1 MVITNHQICL
11 QWLKYLPHLEDLI
24 ENSCAM
30 RKGEREFLSCDT
42 KDEQMLVARKD
53 KSTSG
58 PRYSG
63 RLDMPNVV
71 YALANPMKA
80 TREEQIL
87 NFLKESLMLAKKA
100 HHVENFIQN
109 LYLRCPNSW
118 GLYGICLRKISSTN
132 RLTIVTQ
139 ISNHDI
145 PLKEN
150 IRITVDSKAPELEA
164 IRFNVG
170 IFFETRSALLNYS
183 DEGAEI
189 CNNNSEIQGLVCLP
203 ITSEDEIWGTLEF
216 LFDKEVECDEGIQ
229 DFFSCVAQIVGVAID
244 HTSSTELKVTGQ
256 KDLDA
261 ETEKE
266 LADMKLTPKLKKIA
280 AMISEGKTNTEIARA
295 LSYSESAARYE
306 TVKLYAMLRVK
317 NRAEAGAAINRLN
330 LTQ

>member
-1 MVITNHQICL
+1 MSSIA
-11 QWLKYLPHLEDLI
+11 LKNAYLEYLI
-24 ENSCAM
+24 SNPCGIW
-30 RKGEREFLSCDT
+30 RGKREFSHCDA
-42 KDEQMLVARKD
+42 KGGKMLVARKD

-63 RLDMPNVV
+63 RLDMPNVI

-80 TREEQIL
+80 SREEQIL

-118 GLYGICLRKISSTN
+118 GLTGICLRKITSTN
-132 RLTIVTQ
+132 KLTVVTQ

-145 PLKEN
+145 PLTEH

-189 CNNNSEIQGLVCLP
+189 CNINPEIQGLVCLP
-203 ITSEDEIWGTLEF
+203 ITSNEEIWGTLEF
-216 LFDKEVECDEGIQ
+216 LFEKEVECDEGIQ
-229 DFFSCVAQIVGVAID
+229 DFFSCVAQIVGIAID
-244 HTSSTELKVTGQ
+244 HTSSTEQKESGQ
-256 KDLDA
+256 KTLDSDA
-261 ETEKE
+261 ERE
-266 LADMKLTPKLKKIA
+266 LAEMKLTPKLKKIA
-280 AMISEGKTNTEIARA
+280 IMISEGKTNTEIARA

>member
-1 MVITNHQICL
+1 
-11 QWLKYLPHLEDLI
+11 
-24 ENSCAM
+24 
-30 RKGEREFLSCDT
+30 
-42 KDEQMLVARKD
+42 
-53 KSTSG
+53 
-58 PRYSG
+58 
-63 RLDMPNVV
+63 MPNVV
-71 YALANPMKA
+71 YALSNPMNA
-80 TREEQIL
+80 SREEQIL

-118 GLYGICLRKISSTN
+118 GLTGICLRKITSTN
-132 RLTIVTQ
+132 KLTIVTQ

-145 PLKEN
+145 PLAEH

-189 CNNNSEIQGLVCLP
+189 CNINPEIQGLVCLP

-216 LFDKEVECDEGIQ
+216 LFEKEVECDEGIQ
-229 DFFSCVAQIVGVAID
+229 DFFSCVAQIVGIAID
-244 HTSSTELKVTGQ
+244 HTSSTELKVSGQ

-261 ETEKE
+261 DTEKE

>member
-24 ENSCAM
+24 ENPCVITPVKTDLISYDAI
-30 RKGEREFLSCDT
+30 
-42 KDEQMLVARKD
+42 DELMLVARKD

-189 CNNNSEIQGLVCLP
+189 CNNNPEIQGLVCLP

-244 HTSSTELKVTGQ
+244 HTSSTELKVSGQ

>member
-1 MVITNHQICL
+1 MCNHTSQDRIHS
-11 QWLKYLPHLEDLI
+11 YV
-24 ENSCAM
+24 A
-30 RKGEREFLSCDT
+30 
-42 KDEQMLVARKD
+42 KDELMLVARKD

-71 YALANPMKA
+71 YALSNPMNA
-80 TREEQIL
+80 SREEQIL

-118 GLYGICLRKISSTN
+118 GLTGICLRKITSTN
-132 RLTIVTQ
+132 KLTIVTQ

-145 PLKEN
+145 PLAEH

-189 CNNNSEIQGLVCLP
+189 CNINPEIQGLVCLP

-216 LFDKEVECDEGIQ
+216 LFEKEVECDEGIQ
-229 DFFSCVAQIVGVAID
+229 DFFSCVAQIVGIAID
-244 HTSSTELKVTGQ
+244 HTSSTELKVSGQ
-256 KDLDA
+256 KDLDSNA
-261 ETEKE
+261 EKVLAE
-266 LADMKLTPKLKKIA
+266 LKLTPKLQKIA
-280 AMISEGKTNTEIARA
+280 VMISEGKTNTEIARA